1 MNIRITY
8 KSGTVVEINFP
19 MDEATI
25 TGDSKPAAEQSAV
38 VYQPEVET
46 KAEEAIPAQETAT
59 KTWDESYNFPSNAA
73 FESVEPLK
81 LGEEGVGKAEDG
93 KIGGVGERK
102 EGDERGGEENQEHLR
117 YFDTKC
123 GTGYRLPEKLLKLFV
138 STYGQAFTDLEL
150 AAAEQ
155 WLVANARKRKTV
167 LGTGR
172 YLTSW
177 LKRAYRNAQAAKRGT
192 VPSSNL
198 LAVTGGRNE
207 GW

>member
-19 MDEATI
+19 MDEATV

-38 VYQPEVET
+38 VYRPEVET

-81 LGEEGVGKAEDG
+81 LGEEGVGKAGIG

-102 EGDERGGEENQEHLR
+102 ERDEKGGEENQEHLR
-117 YFDTKC
+117 CFTTKC
-123 GTGYRLPEKLLKLFV
+123 GTGYRLPEKLLNLFV

-150 AAAEQ
+150 SAAEQ
-155 WLVANARKRKTV
+155 WLVANPHKRKTV

-177 LKRAYRNAQAAKRGT
+177 LKRAYRKAQISKRG
-192 VPSSNL
+192 VAPSSNL